1 MATTIAVAGATGFLG
16 GRIVKALIER
26 GADVRAL
33 VRDNAPSDKL
43 AGLESLG
50 AKVAKVDLSNGP
62 AAARALAGASCIVST
77 IQGLRDAIVD
87 AQSALLE
94 AAIAAG
100 VPRFI
105 PSDYS
110 VDFTKLEA
118 GENRNFDL
126 RREFHDRLDKASI
139 RSTSIL
145 SGANMELLTRAMPL
159 LDLKSNR
166 VTYWGKDP
174 DQRLDF
180 TTTGDT
186 AAFTAAAALDPDTPN
201 ILRIAGDQISA
212 RELAVLAGEVGGD
225 VRARLPGQPRST
237 RRIHPWRT
245 GCPSRKRER
254 AFPEM
259 AANSIYAQHVQRPRQ
274 AHTARQRPL
283 PRSSLDESAGLAL
296 GSLNP
301 ETTRRTAGANAAPW
315 EGGRPRPPFRQSQTP
330 RLRRGKWRARTPALP
345 GYQAGTSISASAV
358 LVLEVI
364 A

>member
-33 VRDNAPSDKL
+33 VRDNASSDKL

-50 AKVAKVDLSNGP
+50 AKVAKVDLSNAP

-126 RREFHDRLDKASI
+126 RREFHERLDKASI

-180 TTTGDT
+180 TATDDT
-186 AAFTAAAALDPDTPN
+186 ATFTAAAALDPGTPN

-212 RELAVLAGEVGGD
+212 RELAILAGE
-225 VRARLPGQPRST
+225 
-237 RRIHPWRT
+237 IT
-245 GCPSRKRER
+245 GATFELVC
-254 AFPEM
+254 
-259 AANSIYAQHVQRPRQ
+259 
-274 AHTARQRPL
+274 
-283 PRSSLDESAGLAL
+283 L
-296 GSLNP
+296 GSLDQLDAFIRGERAAHP
-301 ETTRRTAGANAAPW
+301 ESENELFPRWQQIQYMHNMFS
-315 EGGRPRPPFRQSQTP
+315 GRAKLTP
-330 RLRRGKWRARTPALP
+330 LDNGRYPDFHWTKVRDLLSAR
-345 GYQAGTSISASAV
+345 
-358 LVLEVI
+358 
-364 A
+364 